1 MNENDFKNL
10 AIAIHH
16 LKEVGS
22 TDDKCRLAAS
32 SLSDYFVRSFYSKIT
47 NEEGGIEN
55 IDDRSGEWIKCKRRE
70 PSGMYFNN

>member
-22 TDDKCRLAAS
+22 TDDTCRLAAS
-32 SLSDYFVRSFYSKIT
+32 SLSDYFVSSFYSKIT
-47 NEEGGIEN
+47 NEEGGIEK

-70 PSGMYFNN
+70 PSGI

>member
-10 AIAIHH
+10 AIAIHY

-22 TDDKCRLAAS
+22 TDDTCRLAAS
-32 SLSDYFVRSFYSKIT
+32 SLSDYFVSSFYSKIT
-47 NEEGGIEN
+47 NEEVGIEN

-70 PSGMYFNN
+70 PSGI